1 MHKKYQYL
9 QKLKELTNEEIK
21 KEIIKL
27 KKELVSINFQ
37 LKTKQKNSSHM
48 KQKIKT
54 QIAQLNTI
62 YTIRLQNKN

>member
-1 MHKKYQYL
+1 MHKRYQYL

-21 KEIIKL
+21 KEIIEL
-27 KKELVSINFQ
+27 KKKLVSINFQ

-48 KQKIKT
+48 KQEIKT

-62 YTIRLQNKN
+62 YTIRLQNKD